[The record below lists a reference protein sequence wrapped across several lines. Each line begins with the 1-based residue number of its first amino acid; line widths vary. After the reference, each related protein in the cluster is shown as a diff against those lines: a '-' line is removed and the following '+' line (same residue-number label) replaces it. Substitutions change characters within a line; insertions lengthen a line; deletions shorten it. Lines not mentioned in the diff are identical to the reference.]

1 MSAMNP
7 DNGENISAPAIPEN
21 VGLISFFKKRLAPF
35 NRGELSGSLG
45 DMGTFIP
52 LLLGMTVANGLDF
65 ASSLLFAG
73 IYNILTGFFFGIP
86 MAVQPMKAIAAI
98 AISQGLPSRQILA
111 AGICAGAAILF
122 LGVTGLIDWFNR
134 IVPLPVVRGLQLGLG
149 LSLIMKGAQMVQ
161 STNAWLAVDGMAT
174 GLAGFVFVM
183 IFTRSEKTPAALI
196 LFSLGLLAA
205 IYSNPMVIASL
216 EPGIYTPSFVHLSLE
231 DFKSGFLNLAL
242 AQIPLTTLNSVI
254 AVCALSA
261 DLFPRNPAKPRSVS
275 VSVGMMNL
283 VGCWFGAMPMC
294 HGSGGLAGQYR
305 FGARSHASIVFLGSV
320 KLVLAL
326 FFGGSLLALTS
337 VYPVSVLGVLLAISG
352 IELALSARDL
362 TDRESAT
369 ITLITAGATMA
380 FSNTALGFVIGWGL
394 SLLAKKR
401 ILA

>member
-1 MSAMNP
+1 MNP
-7 DNGENISAPAIPEN
+7 DNGKDTPATAIPEKA
-21 VGLISFFKKRLAPF
+21 GLTSFFKKRPMRF

-73 IYNILTGFFFGIP
+73 AYNILTGFFFGIP

-98 AISQGLPSRQILA
+98 AISQGLPSQQIFA
-111 AGICAGAAILF
+111 AGILTGAVILF
-122 LGVTGLIDWFNR
+122 LGATRLIDWFNK

-149 LSLIMKGAQMVQ
+149 LSLIMKGAQMIQ
-161 STNAWLAVDGMAT
+161 STNVWWAVDGMAT

-183 IFTRSEKTPAALI
+183 IFTRSEKTPTALI

-205 IYSNPMVIASL
+205 VHSNAEVAASL
-216 EPGIYTPSFVHLSLE
+216 EPGIYTPSLVHLSLD
-231 DFKSGFLNLAL
+231 DFKSGFLNIAL

-261 DLFPRNPAKPRSVS
+261 DLFPQNPARPRAVS

-283 VGCWFGAMPMC
+283 TGCWFGAMPMC
-294 HGSGGLAGQYR
+294 HGAGGLAGQYR
-305 FGARSHASIVFLGSV
+305 FGARSHASIVFLGAV
-320 KLVLAL
+320 KMALAL
-326 FFGGSLLALTS
+326 FFGGSLLALAR
-337 VYPVSVLGVLLAISG
+337 VYPVSILGVLLAISG
-352 IELALSARDL
+352 VELALAARDQ
-362 TDRESAT
+362 TGRESAA
-369 ITLITAGATMA
+369 ISLVTAGATMA

-394 SLLAKKR
+394 SLLGEKR
-401 ILA
+401 PPA